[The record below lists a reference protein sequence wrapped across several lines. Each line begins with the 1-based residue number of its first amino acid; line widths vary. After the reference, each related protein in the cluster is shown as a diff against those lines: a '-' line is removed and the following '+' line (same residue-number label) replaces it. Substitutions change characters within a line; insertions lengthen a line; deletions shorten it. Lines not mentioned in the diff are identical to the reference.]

1 MLAKIIIYFVFAL
14 VSQLITYK
22 IMRKIDYKERE
33 KLKNWEDGYID
44 ELIAHREKLKTMP
57 KIDEKIEDI
66 QQ

>member
-1 MLAKIIIYFVFAL
+1 MLAKILIYFVFAF

-33 KLKNWEDGYID
+33 KLKNWEDDYID

-57 KIDEKIEDI
+57 KIDEKDEDE

>member
-1 MLAKIIIYFVFAL
+1 MLVKILIYFVFAF

-22 IMRKIDYKERE
+22 IMRKIDHKERE

-44 ELIAHREKLKTMP
+44 ELIAHREKLRNMP
-57 KIDEKIEDI
+57 KIEDKIEDS